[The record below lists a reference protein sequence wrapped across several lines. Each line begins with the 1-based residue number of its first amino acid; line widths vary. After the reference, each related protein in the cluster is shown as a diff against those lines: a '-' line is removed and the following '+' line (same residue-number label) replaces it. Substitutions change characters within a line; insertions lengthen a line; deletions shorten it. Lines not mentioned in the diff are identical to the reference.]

1 MSSKKSAAKVSDTIL
16 EPTLDIARQA
26 GKIALEWFEKRSSL
40 TIDSKGHQD
49 WVSEADK
56 SVEQYIRH
64 ALLSRFPQ
72 HHMLGEET
80 GGDFTLP
87 CWVVDPIDGTT
98 NFLYGQA
105 DFVVSIA
112 LYDDDGP
119 ALGVICAPAHGRLF
133 YAVRGMGAF
142 ELVSGQAA
150 ALQPRQTAQEE
161 LVVGLN
167 LNYQS
172 GIAEKYLAH
181 SQWLIEQ
188 GHQIRVSGSA
198 AWSLTQVACGE
209 LDGCYL
215 GSVNIWD
222 VAAAQILCEQA
233 GLDVSPHLTQ
243 SRVGP
248 AWAWPQQS
256 PLSAKMTLSI

>member
-1 MSSKKSAAKVSDTIL
+1 MSTKQAFSEVSNAIL

-26 GKIALEWFEKRSSL
+26 GEIALEWFNKRSSL

-56 SVEQYIRH
+56 SVEQYIRD
-64 ALLSRFPQ
+64 ALQREFPQ

-80 GGDFTLP
+80 GGNFALP

-112 LYDDDGP
+112 LYDEAGP
-119 ALGVICAPAHGRLF
+119 ALGVIYAPAHGRLF
-133 YAVRGMGAF
+133 YAARGMGAF
-142 ELVSGQAA
+142 ELVADQAVP
-150 ALQPRQTAQEE
+150 LQPRKTAKEE

-167 LNYQS
+167 LNYQE

-181 SQWLIEQ
+181 SQWLINQ

-198 AWSLTQVACGE
+198 AWTLTQVASGE

-215 GSVNIWD
+215 GNVNIWD

-233 GLDVSPHLTQ
+233 GLEVSPHLTE
-243 SRVGP
+243 RMAGP
-248 AWAWPQQS
+248 AWAWPLQS
-256 PLSAKMTLSI
+256 PLNVLQQDDE